1 MKAVEAELA
10 ALRPRDDRLDR
21 ERLIFLAGQASVAGR
36 WGRVSGWTWPAS
48 FAGMTAVAATL
59 LVMLLAR
66 PEPPVRIVEVPVE
79 APPGDVRQPEVDFG
93 RHADFPAGPRR
104 PDVQPWPATDALASH
119 RRGLA
124 AVSEMSRYRS
134 RTEYLAMVERI
145 LAQGADP
152 WAEPH
157 PAQAEGNEPPAGP
170 RPYRQWLK
178 TLLDD
183 QARAEPPRDWPHLPV
198 DLHSGVN
205 S

>member
-21 ERLIFLAGQASVAGR
+21 ERLIFLAGRASVAGR
-36 WGRVSGWTWPAS
+36 WGRLSGWAWPAS
-48 FAGMTAVAATL
+48 CAGMTAVAATL

-66 PEPPVRIVEVPVE
+66 PEPPVRIVEVLVE
-79 APPGDVRQPEVDFG
+79 APPGDVRQPGDDFG
-93 RHADFPAGPRR
+93 RRAEFPAGPRR
-104 PDVQPWPATDALASH
+104 PDVQPWSATDALAPH
-119 RRGLA
+119 RAGLA
-124 AVSEMSRYRS
+124 GYSDMSRYRS
-134 RTEYLAMVERI
+134 RAEYLAMVERI
-145 LAQGADP
+145 LAHGADP

-157 PAQAEGNEPPAGP
+157 PAQTEGDEQPAGP

-183 QARAEPPRDWPHLPV
+183 QARAEAPRDWPFHPV